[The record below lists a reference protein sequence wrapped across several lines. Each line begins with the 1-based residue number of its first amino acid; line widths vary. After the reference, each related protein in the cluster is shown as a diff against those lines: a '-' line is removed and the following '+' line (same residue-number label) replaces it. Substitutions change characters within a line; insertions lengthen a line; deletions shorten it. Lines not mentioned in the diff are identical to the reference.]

1 MSLAVHGGD
10 KPGAEHMGANLLP
23 CNAAV
28 RLQARTSA
36 MGVEKKVGMSMAKV
50 IEFYIPNTFQKRVI
64 WIPPEQRGKV
74 IEFCLQ
80 VKKSA

>member
-1 MSLAVHGGD
+1 MSFAVRGGD
-10 KPGAEHMGANLLP
+10 KRGAEHMGANLLP

-36 MGVEKKVGMSMAKV
+36 MGGGKESGNEYGKGNRVLHTEHLPEKGDLD
-50 IEFYIPNTFQKRVI
+50 
-64 WIPPEQRGKV
+64 PPEQRGKV

>member
-1 MSLAVHGGD
+1 MSFAVHGGD
-10 KPGAEHMGANLLP
+10 KRGAEYMGANLLP

-28 RLQARTSA
+28 RLQARTST
-36 MGVEKKVGMSMAKV
+36 MGVEKRVGMIMAKV
-50 IEFYIPNTFQKRVI
+50 IEFYIPNTFRKSVI
-64 WIPPEQRGKV
+64 WIPPEQRGEV

>member
-1 MSLAVHGGD
+1 MHGGD
-10 KPGAEHMGANLLP
+10 KRGAEHMGANLLP

-28 RLQARTSA
+28 PVASPD
-36 MGVEKKVGMSMAKV
+36 VGEGGKERGTIMAKV
-50 IEFYIPNTFQKRVI
+50 IEFYIPNTFRKKVI
-64 WIPPEQRGKV
+64 WIAPEQRGKV